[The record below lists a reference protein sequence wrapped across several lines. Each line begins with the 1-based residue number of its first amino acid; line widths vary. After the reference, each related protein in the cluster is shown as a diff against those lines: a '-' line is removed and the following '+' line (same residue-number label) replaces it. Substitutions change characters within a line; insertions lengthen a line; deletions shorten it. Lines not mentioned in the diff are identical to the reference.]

1 MPRACAIKYSMKHL
15 WVNGDSHTA
24 GSYSPANV
32 ENPFAKQ
39 IATHFDLDYTN
50 IALPGGSNQ
59 RIIRTTVEALTD
71 LDPAD
76 TFILI
81 GWSSWERTEWYFN
94 GEWHA
99 ICGDPSYN
107 MPEFIQKRW
116 QENNDYFQQHF
127 VDRTAEQEI
136 WRCGKEQEHAIWTFH
151 KLLHNL
157 GYKFLF
163 FLGCEY
169 PFFQQEDQHSNSR
182 LTWLPGTWAHDP
194 YYETGFSHHS
204 RGQGFERDSKWHYG
218 QEAHDT
224 WAAVLMPQVNAILQ
238 QS

>member
-1 MPRACAIKYSMKHL
+1 MKHL

-24 GSYSPANV
+24 GSYSPSDISN
-32 ENPFAKQ
+32 NFACQ
-39 IATHFDLDYTN
+39 TARYFDLEYTN

-59 RIIRTTVEALTD
+59 RIIRTTTEALPD

-94 GEWHA
+94 NKWHA
-99 ICGDPSYN
+99 ISGDPGYDI
-107 MPEFIQKRW
+107 PEFIQQRW
-116 QENNDYFQQHF
+116 QENHEYFQRHF

-136 WRCGKEQEHAIWTFH
+136 WRCGKEQEHAIYTFH

-169 PFFQQEDQHSNSR
+169 PFFQQEEDGGRINAE
-182 LTWLPGTWAHDP
+182 LPWLPGTWAHDP
-194 YYETGFSHHS
+194 YRETGFSHHS
-204 RGQGFERDSKWHYG
+204 RQQGFYRDQKWHYG
-218 QEAHDT
+218 QDAHDA
-224 WAAVLMPQVNAILQ
+224 WAQVLIPQVQARM
-238 QS
+238 